1 MRTLI
6 LTFTGGLT
14 LLAAV
19 AIMATQAGTT
29 NLTDI
34 IASISGRKSL
44 A

>member
-34 IASISGRKSL
+34 IASNFWTESL